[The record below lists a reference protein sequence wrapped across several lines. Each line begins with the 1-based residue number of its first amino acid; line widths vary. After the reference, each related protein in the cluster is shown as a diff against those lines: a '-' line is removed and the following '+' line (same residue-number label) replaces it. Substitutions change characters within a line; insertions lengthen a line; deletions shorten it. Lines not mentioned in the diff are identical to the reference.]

1 MVRNVKHVDE
11 SESDWDSVS
20 EAEPAS
26 KPAPPPPPQTTP
38 PPPPP
43 PATPFD
49 ADVAT
54 DASPLYSE
62 IIKPNGNVHAAPR
75 SLVSVGRSS
84 TCVDLQK
91 KLDGLT

>member
-26 KPAPPPPPQTTP
+26 KPAPPPPPQTT
-38 PPPPP
+38 PPPP